1 MMASKRYGILV
12 TGALLAGALGAAGYG
27 YYAYEEKIMRAT
39 RVELPPLPRIPP
51 IPPDAMA
58 EMERVQPRLARLGI
72 PTEGPPGAV
81 DLGLFGYQPA
91 VRPQRVAGAASA
103 SPTPEDFPQ
112 HVVAMAFVSPGL
124 AFCVVDG
131 TLRRPGDELA
141 DGTRILHIAPGR
153 VLLEWEGIT
162 EWFDVSNPARE
173 TEAAD
178 S

>member
-1 MMASKRYGILV
+1 MMAPRRHGILV
-12 TGALLAGALGAAGYG
+12 AGTLLAGALAAAGYG
-27 YYAYEEKIMRAT
+27 YYAYEDKIMRAT

-51 IPPDAMA
+51 IPAGAMA
-58 EMERVQPRLARLGI
+58 EMDRMQPRLARLGI
-72 PTEGPPGAV
+72 PTESSDRAV

-91 VRPQRVAGAASA
+91 VRPRRVDGPAPAA
-103 SPTPEDFPQ
+103 PTPEDFPR

-131 TLRRPGDELA
+131 VLHRPGDELA
-141 DGTRILHIAPGR
+141 NGTRILRIAPGR

-162 EWFDVSNPARE
+162 EWFDVNNPVPE
-173 TEAAD
+173 TEAVA